1 MQRFFLAL
9 LVFIPITIAGSSL
22 GFSPTWL
29 FLLSAIAIIPL
40 AKFIGDATEE
50 LSAKSGPALGG
61 LLNATFG
68 NATELLIGA
77 FALRQ
82 GLVEVVKASI
92 TGSLIGNLLLVLGTA
107 IFAGGARYKTLTF
120 NRSGAQASSSTLLLA
135 VIAMTMPAIFFQ
147 TSPSMQR
154 PVTTE
159 SLSLCVS
166 VLMIM
171 SYLASLWFV
180 FRTHAHLYL
189 TETEHGEAKW
199 SVREAMV
206 ILLLATVAV
215 GWVSDILVRS
225 IEPVALRLGLTQLFI
240 GVVVVAVVGNAA
252 EHTSAIVMAAKNRM
266 DLTLQISI
274 GSATQIVMFVAPIL
288 VLTSV
293 IFAKPMNLV
302 FNPFELVAIILSVL
316 IVNQVVGDG
325 ESNWFEGLQLL
336 LAYAIIA
343 AAFFLHS

>member
-1 MQRFFLAL
+1 MQTFFIAL
-9 LVFIPITIAGSSL
+9 LAFIPITITGSSL
-22 GFSPTWL
+22 GFSPSWL
-29 FLLSAIAIIPL
+29 FVLSAIAIIPL

-68 NATELLIGA
+68 NATELLIGT
-77 FALRQ
+77 FALQQ

-107 IFAGGARYKTLTF
+107 IFAGGTRYKTLAF
-120 NRSGAQASSSTLLLA
+120 NRSAAQASSSTLLLA
-135 VIAMTMPAIFFQ
+135 VIAMTIPAIFFQ
-147 TSPSMQR
+147 TSPSMER

-159 SLSLCVS
+159 SLSLWVS

-180 FRTHAHLYL
+180 LRTHAHFYL
-189 TETEHGEAKW
+189 TKTEHYEAEW
-199 SVREAMV
+199 SVRKALI
-206 ILLLATVAV
+206 ILLLAMVAV
-215 GWVSDILVRS
+215 GWISDILVRS
-225 IEPVALRLGLTQLFI
+225 IEPVALRFGLTQLFI

-252 EHTSAIVMAAKNRM
+252 EHTSAIVMATKNRM
-266 DLTLQISI
+266 DLTLQITI
-274 GSATQIVMFVAPIL
+274 GSATQIVMLVAPIL
-288 VLTSV
+288 VLTS
-293 IFAKPMNLV
+293 ILFAKPMNLV
-302 FNPFELVAIILSVL
+302 FNTFELAAIILSVL

-325 ESNWFEGLQLL
+325 ESNWFEGLQLM

-343 AAFFLHS
+343 AAFFLHN